1 MPETGSPDASLLSGT
16 SGTARQEVIMILW
29 VRTECRNSGI
39 RITISVSGLKIV
51 IVIRKGMRGM
61 IRLKGP
67 VPSGAVIS

>member
-1 MPETGSPDASLLSGT
+1 LAQFAQQAITII
-16 SGTARQEVIMILW
+16 TATPNTIE
-29 VRTECRNSGI
+29 RTGI